1 METTKQITDTIPED
15 KRDTMKSVY
24 ESIRADIA
32 FIKAMIEKWNN
43 LPFMKG
49 S

>member
-1 METTKQITDTIPED
+1 METKQITDTTED

-24 ESIRADIA
+24 ESIRADIKE
-32 FIKAMIEKWNN
+32 IKKIVVRWNN

-49 S
+49 G